1 MKNTKTIANPQHHA
15 WRAKVSVSLVT
26 YNHADWIAQ
35 AIESVLNQKTDFY
48 FEIIIG
54 EDCSDD
60 MTLEICKRYQKKHPY
75 IIKILASDK
84 NQGNRANSVR
94 NLNACA
100 GKYIAILSGDDFWND
115 ETKLQQQV
123 DFLDANENYSASYT
137 QAHVEFHGH
146 LDKRLLTHYAPE
158 KTSYSHDDVA
168 SKAFMPAASSLLFRK
183 DLLLP
188 LPKWF
193 SNIAY
198 GDPALRGMLA
208 KHGDLH
214 CLPTKATTYRCN
226 NWGAWQKLREQ
237 GSAYIK
243 QARETIDLHLAT
255 YSTQPFTP
263 NP

>member
-1 MKNTKTIANPQHHA
+1 MGYEITANEEKHHA

-35 AIESVLNQKTDFY
+35 AIDSVLNQKTDFY
-48 FEIIIG
+48 FE
-54 EDCSDD
+54 
-60 MTLEICKRYQKKHPY
+60 EICKRYQKKHPY

-158 KTSYSHDDVA
+158 KTSYSQDDVA

-188 LPKWF
+188 LPNWF

-237 GSAYIK
+237 GNAYIK
-243 QARETIDLHLAT
+243 QARETIQRHLAT
-255 YSTQPFTP
+255 YQPITA
-263 NP
+263 